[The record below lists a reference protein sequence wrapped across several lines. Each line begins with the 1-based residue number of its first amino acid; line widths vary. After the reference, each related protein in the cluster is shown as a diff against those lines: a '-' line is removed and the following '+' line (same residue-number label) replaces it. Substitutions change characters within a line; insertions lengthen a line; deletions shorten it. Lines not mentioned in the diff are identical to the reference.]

1 MKTVWPKVVA
11 MHFNT
16 VLAPVYWQLIEPR
29 EGLFDFSTLDGL
41 IAGAREHKL
50 RLVLLWFGSWKNSM
64 SSYVPDW
71 IKRDQERFP
80 RAARPDGSS
89 LEILSALSSN
99 NLAADSKAFAALM
112 SHLRKTDSAN
122 HTVIMVQVE
131 NEVGMIPEARDYS
144 AAASAVFLSPVPAE
158 LTNFLASHRESLA
171 PELRKAWETHG
182 SKTDANWPETFGSG
196 LATDELFTAW
206 TEGHY
211 TGEVAARGKAVYPL
225 PLYVNAAL
233 VRPGK
238 LPGQYPSGGPL
249 PHLFDI
255 WRAAA
260 PAIDFLSP
268 DLYFPNF
275 VEWARQYALP
285 DNPMFIPETGR
296 ADASEMSA
304 NALYAYGQL
313 NSMGY
318 SVYAPE
324 FLEAGE
330 EQTLGDAYDVIRQL
344 TPLILENQG
353 MGHMVGIRAAADFG
367 GSVDLTPQQFTLG
380 NYTFNVRFRELAPIS
395 TGASVEPEVPG
406 AHGGVIIQIGT
417 DEFLVA
423 GIGMVVTFGTNG
435 ERDSLAGI
443 ASIREGSFVNGVW
456 TPGRELNGDDDNQGR
471 YLRMPAGKF
480 TIRRVRLYHYH

>member
-1 MKTVWPKVVA
+1 
-11 MHFNT
+11 
-16 VLAPVYWQLIEPR
+16 
-29 EGLFDFSTLDGL
+29 
-41 IAGAREHKL
+41 
-50 RLVLLWFGSWKNSM
+50 
-64 SSYVPDW
+64 
-71 IKRDQERFP
+71 
-80 RAARPDGSS
+80 
-89 LEILSALSSN
+89 
-99 NLAADSKAFAALM
+99 
-112 SHLRKTDSAN
+112 
-122 HTVIMVQVE
+122 
-131 NEVGMIPEARDYS
+131 
-144 AAASAVFLSPVPAE
+144 
-158 LTNFLASHRESLA
+158 
-171 PELRKAWETHG
+171 
-182 SKTDANWPETFGSG
+182 
-196 LATDELFTAW
+196 
-206 TEGHY
+206 
-211 TGEVAARGKAVYPL
+211 
-225 PLYVNAAL
+225 
-233 VRPGK
+233 
-238 LPGQYPSGGPL
+238 
-249 PHLFDI
+249 
-255 WRAAA
+255 
-260 PAIDFLSP
+260 
-268 DLYFPNF
+268 
-275 VEWARQYALP
+275 
-285 DNPMFIPETGR
+285 
-296 ADASEMSA
+296 
-304 NALYAYGQL
+304 
-313 NSMGY
+313 MGY